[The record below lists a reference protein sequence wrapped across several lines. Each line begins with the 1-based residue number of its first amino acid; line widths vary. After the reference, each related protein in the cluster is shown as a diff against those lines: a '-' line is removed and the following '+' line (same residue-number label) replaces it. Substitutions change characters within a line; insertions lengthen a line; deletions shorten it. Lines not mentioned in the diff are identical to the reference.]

1 MDIAIK
7 IGTIKL
13 DTIRIVPKNYLSL
26 YVINLA

>member
-13 DTIRIVPKNYLSL
+13 GTIRIVPKDYLSL